1 MTGING
7 GKVLLDFQLLEENLL
22 SVHFNQKVL
31 VSLRQVVIQRIKLL
45 LEIGDLGFQFPA
57 L

>member
-7 GKVLLDFQLLEENLL
+7 GKVLLDFQLLKENLL

-45 LEIGDLGFQFPA
+45 LEKGDLGFQFLA